1 MPSIPPTLGM
11 SDNVKCARIIE
22 TSPTKRSG
30 TFWYRLI
37 VVRGPLPPGTILW
50 ELNAPRAFVDEGAVE
65 TRPDP
70 DARRRA
76 ISRLRAWAHAH
87 AWIVADE
94 ASSAEGIETI
104 APPKRP
110 TPTVPAITARLP
122 AGDGPPKVA
131 RIVEHPATLSTDLQW
146 YTVVAVSGL
155 GLEGKPLLYVTKP
168 RAREPTGVFVATP
181 DRVARQAAL
190 AEITTWAQENGWQ
203 IEASELMET

>member
-1 MPSIPPTLGM
+1 M

-37 VVRGPLPPGTILW
+37 VVKGPLPPGTILW
-50 ELNAPRAFVDEGAVE
+50 ELNAPRAFVYEGTVD

-76 ISRLRAWAHAH
+76 ISRLRVWAHAH
-87 AWIVADE
+87 VWIVAGE
-94 ASSAEGIETI
+94 ASSAEGIATI

-122 AGDGPPKVA
+122 AGDGHPKVA
-131 RIVEHPATLSTDLQW
+131 GIVEHPVTLRSQHQW

-155 GLEGKPLLYVTKP
+155 GLAGKPVMYVAKP
-168 RAREPTGVFVATP
+168 RAREPKEVLVATP
-181 DRVARQAAL
+181 ERVARQAAL
-190 AEITTWAQENGWQ
+190 ADIMTWAQENGWQ
-203 IEASELMET
+203 IEASELMEK